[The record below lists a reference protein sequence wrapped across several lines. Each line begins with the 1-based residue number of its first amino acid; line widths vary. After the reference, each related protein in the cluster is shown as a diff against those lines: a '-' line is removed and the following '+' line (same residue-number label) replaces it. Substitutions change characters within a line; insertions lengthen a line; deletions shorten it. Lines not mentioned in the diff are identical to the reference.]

1 LEALN
6 DTSCF
11 LKKTNLS
18 LDAGNL
24 IITLRRFSNT

>member
-18 LDAGNL
+18 LDADKL
-24 IITLRRFSNT
+24 IIKLKRFLNT